1 MRKQTAPGGSAARKK
16 RGGLGKSWETCRLVA
31 GTEAAVSGV
40 HAEDNRGCRGSQR
53 LASGSSWLRTFQNA
67 KSLMGNTYSPQRVQY
82 PTRHPR
88 GLCVS
93 SHDFFCLL
101 LSSSPPFPNDL
112 CVAVLT
118 CESSAGVSWMES
130 DVHPE
135 GSQVEP
141 RKRERGSLQDWDKNQ
156 KE

>member
-1 MRKQTAPGGSAARKK
+1 MQREPAPGF
-16 RGGLGKSWETCRLVA
+16 GKLL
-31 GTEAAVSGV
+31 
-40 HAEDNRGCRGSQR
+40 AEDISECKKPHGKYILATKSTVPYMTSSGAVCFFLLGSPLHSR
-53 LASGSSWLRTFQNA
+53 
-67 KSLMGNTYSPQRVQY
+67 
-82 PTRHPR
+82 
-88 GLCVS
+88 
-93 SHDFFCLL
+93 DFFCLL

-118 CESSAGVSWMES
+118 CESSAGVSWVES

-141 RKRERGSLQDWDKNQ
+141 RKRERGSLQDRDKNQ